1 VAAAGVRV
9 LLHRVA
15 RDAQGPFDS
24 TRADMQGR
32 FRIRFRA
39 DTGALYLLSARYGG
53 IEYFSSPVHTN
64 PARPDTAIRV
74 LVFDTS
80 STAPITIAARHL
92 VVPRPGEDGSRAV
105 LDLLV
110 LRNEGTQARVAPDTT
125 QPSWS
130 APLPAGTAGLQL
142 GESDVSPD
150 AVSRQGDSVDLYSP
164 ISPGDKNL
172 TLEYVIPNDRRSL
185 DIPVFGDGPINL
197 LLEERAAKV
206 GGGLAIADSQQIQG
220 RWFYRWSGRAKAGRL
235 VRLEL
240 PRPPGLPPWL
250 LPGMVAILGLALG
263 FAAWRLVPGRA
274 PHAGAPASLLDA
286 LADLDVRY
294 AGRESQ
300 VPAAE
305 WAQYREQRARLKQ
318 ELERALAGGGRAR

>member
-1 VAAAGVRV
+1 MAAAGVRV

-24 TRADMQGR
+24 TRADNHGR
-32 FRIRFRA
+32 FRIPFRA

-64 PARPDTAIRV
+64 PDRPDTAIQV

-80 STAPITIAARHL
+80 SAAPIAIAARHL
-92 VVPRPGEDGSRAV
+92 VVPRPGEDGTRTV

-110 LRNEGTQARVAPDTT
+110 LRNGGARARVAPDTT
-125 QPSWS
+125 LPSWS
-130 APLPAGTAGLQL
+130 APLPPGTAGLQL

-150 AVSRQGDSVDLYSP
+150 AVSRRGDSVDLYSP

-172 TLEYVIPNDRRSL
+172 TLEYVIPNDRRAL
-185 DIPVFGDGPINL
+185 DIPIFGDGPLNL
-197 LLEERAAKV
+197 LLEERTAKV
-206 GGGLAIADSQQIQG
+206 GGGLALADSQQIEG
-220 RWFYRWSGRAKAGRL
+220 RWFYRWSGRAKAGQQ

-240 PRPPGLPPWL
+240 PRPGRLPPWL
-250 LPGMVAILGLALG
+250 LPVMVAILGVALG
-263 FAAWRLVPGRA
+263 FAAWRIVPAR
-274 PHAGAPASLLDA
+274 GAPPPALLDA
-286 LADLDVRY
+286 LAELDVRY
-294 AGRESQ
+294 AGRESE

-305 WAQYREQRARLKQ
+305 WAQYHEERARLKAA
-318 ELERALAGGGRAR
+318 LARALAGTAPGR

>member
-1 VAAAGVRV
+1 VGVRV

-24 TRADMQGR
+24 TRADNQGR

-64 PARPDTAIRV
+64 PERPDTAIRV

-80 STAPITIAARHL
+80 STATITIAARHL
-92 VVPRPGEDGSRAV
+92 VVPRPSQDGSRAV

-110 LRNEGTQARVAPDTT
+110 LRNAGPRARVAPDTT

-130 APLPAGTAGLQL
+130 APLPPGTAGLQV

-150 AVSRQGDSVDLYSP
+150 AVERRGDSVDLYSP

-172 TLEYVIPNDRRSL
+172 TLEYVIPNDQRAL
-185 DIPVFGDGPINL
+185 DIPAVGDGPINL
-197 LLEERAAKV
+197 LLEERIAKV
-206 GGGLAIADSQQIQG
+206 SGLSLADSQQIQG
-220 RWFYRWSGRAKAGRL
+220 RWFYRWSGRAKAGDQ

-240 PRPPGLPPWL
+240 PRPGRLPVWL
-250 LPGMVAILGLALG
+250 LPTMVAALGLALG
-263 FAAWRLVPGRA
+263 FAAWRLVPARA
-274 PHAGAPASLLDA
+274 PRAAAPAALLDA
-286 LADLDVRY
+286 LADLDLRY

-305 WAQYREQRARLKQ
+305 WAEYREQRATLKEQ
-318 ELERALAGGGRAR
+318 LERALAGAGRGR